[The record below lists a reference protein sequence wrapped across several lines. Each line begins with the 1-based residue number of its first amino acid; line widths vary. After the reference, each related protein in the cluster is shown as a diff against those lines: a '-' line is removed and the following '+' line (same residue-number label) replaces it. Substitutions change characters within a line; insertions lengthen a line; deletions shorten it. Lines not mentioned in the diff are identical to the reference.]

1 MNIIDIQDDL
11 KNFSE
16 DQLINEMQ
24 RPSGNAPQFLVL
36 SEITRRKR
44 MRDDFNMRKAASEP
58 TVAQEAVASAGV
70 PAQGIMGMSEAMA
83 PKAAMAQG
91 GIGSVMSQPMKS
103 QMPQPAPM
111 PQDGIMAMSSGGSTR
126 QRIREVRMKN
136 GKIGLFQGNTFLGT
150 KQERDDAGGDSL
162 ASQIGFGQKGSIV
175 ESIKDALGFS
185 DGGRITIRHSEGNM
199 TDEEYEQFMREQAET
214 EGMTPEQRI
223 EHAFDLLDKE
233 IEDNKPN
240 SMSYG
245 GVIKAQNG
253 LPLGL
258 RKKNPGNIR
267 PGAGFIGETG
277 DDDGG
282 YATFGSDDEGLRA
295 IQRLLMTYG
304 DKYGVNTLRGLANR
318 YAPPSDNN
326 PTENY
331 IDFLADKTGI
341 DPDAEIN
348 LADRGSD
355 IIPAIVGFEQGQQP
369 YSQAQ
374 IDRAI
379 RAAGTEDPTEVSSI
393 LAEPLDDNKPTMLS
407 NIASELNP
415 FSVKTAAA
423 SSFTPTGNIQ
433 MMLDNKSDQDD
444 SQKELRS
451 GRRRRRAGADVLTEA
466 DRDVMT
472 VADSFGVIQDILDN
486 KAPTLS
492 DVSGPITNPTQRR
505 IDSASRRMADDF
517 GDEFGN
523 IPDLDPKPTVIKDA
537 EEIDLTSPKLLSEA
551 ERRRL
556 SRTGRLTGVT
566 VENRT
571 DSSTETSD
579 ETETKKEKAADAD
592 PNKPIYSPQAAGAV
606 SSLESEILAMQDRM
620 KKSAEQDKWL
630 SLAQAG
636 LALMSSTNPTLLG
649 ALGEAGISGLSAM
662 KEAESRYQEGV
673 VDLINARAKLAKSTT
688 GMDAGNAV
696 TRLGQIERALGGADG
711 MTLSEPDRQRLL
723 QERLYLQRFI
733 KIPEFTTGAN
743 TPPPAS

>member
-1 MNIIDIQDDL
+1 MNIIDIQDNL

-16 DQLINEMQ
+16 NQLINEMQ

-44 MRDDFNMRKAASEP
+44 MRDDFNMRKAANEP

-111 PQDGIMAMSSGGSTR
+111 PQDGIMAMASGGSTR
-126 QRIREVRMKN
+126 PSQRIREVRMKS

-150 KQERDDAGGDSL
+150 KQERDSDGDSL
-162 ASQIGFGQKGSIV
+162 ASQIGFGQKGSVV
-175 ESIKDALGFS
+175 ESIKDALGFAE
-185 DGGRITIRHSEGNM
+185 GG
-199 TDEEYEQFMREQAET
+199 A
-214 EGMTPEQRI
+214 
-223 EHAFDLLDKE
+223 
-233 IEDNKPN
+233 
-240 SMSYG
+240 
-245 GVIKAQNG
+245 IKAQNG

-258 RKKNPGNIR
+258 RQRNPGNIR
-267 PGAGFIGETG
+267 PGAGFIGESG
-277 DDDGG
+277 DDGG

-326 PTENY
+326 PTGNY

-379 RAAGTEDPTEVSSI
+379 RAAGTDDPTEVSAI
-393 LAEPLDDNKPTMLS
+393 LAESLDGDQPNMLS
-407 NIASELNP
+407 KALSAINPISE
-415 FSVKTAAA
+415 AAA
-423 SSFTPTGNIQ
+423 STMYPELKTE
-433 MMLDNKSDQDD
+433 DD
-444 SQKELRS
+444 SGFSFENFAQKYLLGPE
-451 GRRRRRAGADVLTEA
+451 GRRLAGIETEADIQARAGARSGEQAGERQSYREDQYADLITKESQEYKDYVKRARGSGVKVKSPSEYRAERIDETGEGSIASRKFPFSDLSSQEEVAQTTVTAAKDAATIDQTE
-466 DRDVMT
+466 
-472 VADSFGVIQDILDN
+472 DSGGVKSILDSAVDRADEITE
-486 KAPTLS
+486 KA
-492 DVSGPITNPTQRR
+492 
-505 IDSASRRMADDF
+505 
-517 GDEFGN
+517 
-523 IPDLDPKPTVIKDA
+523 KA
-537 EEIDLTSPKLLSEA
+537 ESS
-551 ERRRL
+551 
-556 SRTGRLTGVT
+556 
-566 VENRT
+566 
-571 DSSTETSD
+571 DSSTTTE
-579 ETETKKEKAADAD
+579 ETKKEKAGDAD
-592 PNKPIYSPQAAGAV
+592 PNKPVYSPQAAGAV
-606 SSLESEILAMQDRM
+606 SSLESEIMALQDRM

-636 LALMSSTNPTLLG
+636 LSLMSSTNPTLLG

-673 VDLINARAKLAKSTT
+673 VDLINARAKLAKNTT
-688 GMDAGNAV
+688 GMTATNAV
-696 TRLGQIERALGGADG
+696 SRLNKITDLLVKGVDELGGPLNPETRSRLENESRYLRKDV
-711 MTLSEPDRQRLL
+711 LKYPD
-723 QERLYLQRFI
+723 Y
-733 KIPEFTTGAN
+733 TTGAK